1 MSLAVLLS
9 VSCTCALAA
18 AEPSA
23 DDILREAIQ
32 LLNSRKD
39 ALHSSAEQKRIDD
52 AVDALLQRIDRGS
65 PAVPPAGGLPLSTIM
80 IRKKLRG
87 KAAYNAKTGEL
98 SLGYD
103 FLNRAQLQDFE
114 CEKAHPVT
122 AHGMLALG
130 AGDSIA
136 HVVKFKTL
144 SLSAIVSLR
153 QMKGRMAATS
163 GGVSIDLGD
172 PARDT
177 LYLNTVGEDA
187 VQMLVPDKER
197 SGVLPFGLQI
207 EDRRL
212 IVYWGTGKLGK
223 PISEPR
229 AGRVELHGGEKGF
242 AFGNLSLRGQL
253 DEDWAREFFG
263 LSK

>member
-1 MSLAVLLS
+1 MALAVLLGLS
-9 VSCTCALAA
+9 YACGVAA

-52 AVDALLQRIDRGS
+52 AVDALLERIDRGAS
-65 PAVPPAGGLPLSTIM
+65 TIPPAGGLPLSTMM
-80 IRKKLRG
+80 IRKKLRA

-103 FLNRAQLQDFE
+103 FLNRAQLQDFD

-122 AHGMLALG
+122 AHGMLALN
-130 AGDSIA
+130 AGDSIV

-144 SLSAIVSLR
+144 SLAAIVSLR
-153 QMKGRMAATS
+153 QMKGQLAATS

-172 PARDT
+172 PAPDT

-187 VQMLVPDKER
+187 VQMLVADKER

-229 AGRVELHGGEKGF
+229 AGRVEFHGGAKGF
-242 AFGNLSLRGQL
+242 AFGNLNLRGQL
-253 DEDWAREFFG
+253 DEEWAREFFG